1 MVKESSVYAGSCKI
15 VPRKNCL
22 LIKVSG
28 VRISGGSPGK
38 GTPRERACLFI
49 LKGAGVMTDEKL
61 ARINELA
68 RKAREAELDEAER
81 EEQQR
86 LRQEYVAAFR
96 GNLERQL
103 NSMVIVDEAGNRRN
117 VQKRGK
123 QQ

>member
-1 MVKESSVYAGSCKI
+1 
-15 VPRKNCL
+15 
-22 LIKVSG
+22 
-28 VRISGGSPGK
+28 
-38 GTPRERACLFI
+38 
-49 LKGAGVMTDEKL
+49 MTDEKL

-68 RKAREAELDEAER
+68 RKAREAGLDEAER

-103 NSMVIVDEAGNRRN
+103 SSMVIVDEAGNRRN

>member
-1 MVKESSVYAGSCKI
+1 
-15 VPRKNCL
+15 
-22 LIKVSG
+22 
-28 VRISGGSPGK
+28 
-38 GTPRERACLFI
+38 
-49 LKGAGVMTDEKL
+49 MTDEQL

-68 RKAREAELDEAER
+68 RKAREAGLDEAER

-103 NSMVIVDEAGNRRN
+103 NSMVIVDEAGNR
-117 VQKRGK
+117 GK

>member
-1 MVKESSVYAGSCKI
+1 
-15 VPRKNCL
+15 
-22 LIKVSG
+22 
-28 VRISGGSPGK
+28 
-38 GTPRERACLFI
+38 
-49 LKGAGVMTDEKL
+49 MTDEKL

-68 RKAREAELDEAER
+68 RKAREAGLDEAER

>member
-1 MVKESSVYAGSCKI
+1 
-15 VPRKNCL
+15 
-22 LIKVSG
+22 
-28 VRISGGSPGK
+28 
-38 GTPRERACLFI
+38 
-49 LKGAGVMTDEKL
+49 MTDEKL

-68 RKAREAELDEAER
+68 RKARETGLDEAER

-123 QQ
+123 RQ

>member
-1 MVKESSVYAGSCKI
+1 
-15 VPRKNCL
+15 
-22 LIKVSG
+22 
-28 VRISGGSPGK
+28 
-38 GTPRERACLFI
+38 
-49 LKGAGVMTDEKL
+49 MTDEKL

-103 NSMVIVDEAGNRRN
+103 NSKVIVDEAGNRRN

>member
-1 MVKESSVYAGSCKI
+1 M
-15 VPRKNCL
+15 
-22 LIKVSG
+22 
-28 VRISGGSPGK
+28 
-38 GTPRERACLFI
+38 LF
-49 LKGAGVMTDEKL
+49 
-61 ARINELA
+61 RS

>member
-1 MVKESSVYAGSCKI
+1 MNQQQIE
-15 VPRKNCL
+15 
-22 LIKVSG
+22 
-28 VRISGGSPGK
+28 
-38 GTPRERACLFI
+38 
-49 LKGAGVMTDEKL
+49 
-61 ARINELA
+61 RINELA
-68 RKAREAELDEAER
+68 RKAREAGLDEAER

>member
-1 MVKESSVYAGSCKI
+1 
-15 VPRKNCL
+15 
-22 LIKVSG
+22 
-28 VRISGGSPGK
+28 
-38 GTPRERACLFI
+38 
-49 LKGAGVMTDEKL
+49 MTDEKL

-68 RKAREAELDEAER
+68 RKAREAGLDEAER

-117 VQKRGK
+117 VQTRGK

>member
-1 MVKESSVYAGSCKI
+1 
-15 VPRKNCL
+15 
-22 LIKVSG
+22 
-28 VRISGGSPGK
+28 
-38 GTPRERACLFI
+38 
-49 LKGAGVMTDEKL
+49 MTDEKL

>member
-1 MVKESSVYAGSCKI
+1 
-15 VPRKNCL
+15 
-22 LIKVSG
+22 
-28 VRISGGSPGK
+28 
-38 GTPRERACLFI
+38 
-49 LKGAGVMTDEKL
+49 MTDEKL

-68 RKAREAELDEAER
+68 RKARETGLDEAER

>member
-1 MVKESSVYAGSCKI
+1 
-15 VPRKNCL
+15 
-22 LIKVSG
+22 
-28 VRISGGSPGK
+28 
-38 GTPRERACLFI
+38 
-49 LKGAGVMTDEKL
+49 MTDEKL

-68 RKAREAELDEAER
+68 RKAREAGLDEAER

-86 LRQEYVAAFR
+86 LRQEYVSAVR

>member
-1 MVKESSVYAGSCKI
+1 
-15 VPRKNCL
+15 
-22 LIKVSG
+22 
-28 VRISGGSPGK
+28 
-38 GTPRERACLFI
+38 
-49 LKGAGVMTDEKL
+49 MTDEKL

-117 VQKRGK
+117 VHKRGK

>member
-1 MVKESSVYAGSCKI
+1 
-15 VPRKNCL
+15 
-22 LIKVSG
+22 
-28 VRISGGSPGK
+28 
-38 GTPRERACLFI
+38 
-49 LKGAGVMTDEKL
+49 MTDEKL

-68 RKAREAELDEAER
+68 RKAREAGLDEAEG

-86 LRQEYVAAFR
+86 LRQDYVAAFR

>member
-1 MVKESSVYAGSCKI
+1 
-15 VPRKNCL
+15 
-22 LIKVSG
+22 
-28 VRISGGSPGK
+28 
-38 GTPRERACLFI
+38 
-49 LKGAGVMTDEKL
+49 MTDEKL

-68 RKAREAELDEAER
+68 RKAREAGLDEAER

-96 GNLERQL
+96 GNLDRQL
-103 NSMVIVDEAGNRRN
+103 NTIVIVDEAGNRRN

>member
-1 MVKESSVYAGSCKI
+1 
-15 VPRKNCL
+15 
-22 LIKVSG
+22 
-28 VRISGGSPGK
+28 
-38 GTPRERACLFI
+38 
-49 LKGAGVMTDEKL
+49 MTDEKL

-81 EEQQR
+81 EELQR

>member
-1 MVKESSVYAGSCKI
+1 
-15 VPRKNCL
+15 
-22 LIKVSG
+22 
-28 VRISGGSPGK
+28 
-38 GTPRERACLFI
+38 
-49 LKGAGVMTDEKL
+49 MTDEKL
-61 ARINELA
+61 ERINELA
-68 RKAREAELDEAER
+68 RKARETGLDEAER

>member
-1 MVKESSVYAGSCKI
+1 
-15 VPRKNCL
+15 
-22 LIKVSG
+22 
-28 VRISGGSPGK
+28 
-38 GTPRERACLFI
+38 
-49 LKGAGVMTDEKL
+49 MTDEKL

-68 RKAREAELDEAER
+68 RKAREAGLDEAER

-117 VQKRGK
+117 VQKRWK